1 MRNKIS
7 ELQLLFYFYNTNPSQ
22 TEYTDKIKRQ
32 ILNSDFLISDDKCIH
47 RLIGLKYTG
56 PDMYSPVITVSCMR
70 HEMSYAKHVAF
81 NAGKI
86 IYNDSKTSAKLFS
99 RYAVGDDIEADDFM
113 SVVRYYADHYKRMGY
128 DLDLEQEY

>member
-7 ELQLLFYFYNTNPSQ
+7 DVQLLLYYYNNPSQ
-22 TEYTDKIKRQ
+22 SEYIDKIKSQ
-32 ILNSDFLISDDKCIH
+32 ILDSDFLISDDKCTH

-70 HEMSYAKHVAF
+70 HEMSFAKHVAF

-113 SVVRYYADHYKRMGY
+113 SVVGYYADHYKRMGY